1 MSRNPF
7 LEMLTAPE
15 QEIPGTFWATV
26 TATNPLR
33 VKRDAEPV
41 LPVTPQ
47 TLANL
52 AVGDR
57 VLCLWERRQVIIL
70 GRMGGPGG
78 TDSIV
83 IDGSR
88 YARSGSIAMPTFT
101 WAATVAPVSYAT
113 VSVPIPFAPPSGW
126 TFAWSVQE
134 SGAFTIAQS
143 ADRYPAGGLHRVR
156 LIQINNAETIHVKR
170 LQWQLVKA

>member
-33 VKRDAEPV
+33 VKRDTEPV

-57 VLCLWERRQVIIL
+57 VLCLWERRQVIVL
-70 GRMGGPGG
+70 GRMGGPEPN
-78 TDSIV
+78 TIV
-83 IDGSR
+83 INGTAYQATGTIEAPDYSW
-88 YARSGSIAMPTFT
+88 SGTSNGISHGTI
-101 WAATVAPVSYAT
+101 
-113 VSVPIPFAPPSGW
+113 SVPAPYQRPSGW
-126 TFAWSVQE
+126 SFQWSVGHSNRTTFVE
-134 SGAFTIAQS
+134 NAS
-143 ADRYPAGGLHRVR
+143 RYPDSNGIQQVR
-156 LIQINNAETIHVKR
+156 IIQIGNSDLGQLTR
-170 LQWQLVKA
+170 LRWQLVIA